1 VRLELDHFFCMVDDL
16 VQASRRLEHDGW
28 VLDPGSVHEGQGTRN
43 RRLAWPEQHLEL
55 LCVVDHVEARA
66 SRLRLD
72 RRAEWASTDASPF
85 GFGLRG
91 ALPGVYRDDYWLYEE
106 PGARIWMHHDNECA
120 PARPLVFVLETSDA
134 EMERR
139 RPRSGPPDLLE
150 HLHVGTLS
158 EIRVSGPSP
167 ASLPPYAGPPITQTS
182 GPHHLELIVG
192 RHGSAQ
198 PITPLLTIRG

>member
-1 VRLELDHFFCMVDDL
+1 
-16 VQASRRLEHDGW
+16 
-28 VLDPGSVHEGQGTRN
+28 
-43 RRLAWPEQHLEL
+43 
-55 LCVVDHVEARA
+55 
-66 SRLRLD
+66 
-72 RRAEWASTDASPF
+72 
-85 GFGLRG
+85 
-91 ALPGVYRDDYWLYEE
+91 
-106 PGARIWMHHDNECA
+106 MHHDNECA